1 MYDIIVIGAGPAG
14 ISSAIYGVSRGK
26 KTLVIEK
33 DQVGGMIGKVS
44 AVTHYAAITDQETGS
59 SFAAR
64 MKAQALRAGA
74 EIVYE
79 TVKGLELTGETK
91 KVVTDHHNYEA
102 KAVILAAGTTAVT
115 LNIPGDAKLS
125 GKGIYLNA
133 AKGGIAFAGKHV
145 YVVGGADGAVKEA
158 LYLASLA
165 SQVTIIHFENKLGAI
180 PEFSEKVKHTPNIRL
195 LLNSRLTAITGETQ
209 VETLEITSE
218 ETGKKTVLSDPGCGI
233 FVYAGSVP
241 NTQLCGCLNQENGY
255 LLVNEKMETSLPGVF
270 AAGDIC
276 AKQVRQAAT
285 AVADGAVAGIY
296 AAAYCG

>member
-133 AKGGIAFAGKHV
+133 AKDGIAFAGKHV

-165 SQVTIIHFENKLGAI
+165 S
-180 PEFSEKVKHTPNIRL
+180 
-195 LLNSRLTAITGETQ
+195 
-209 VETLEITSE
+209 
-218 ETGKKTVLSDPGCGI
+218 PGNYHS
-233 FVYAGSVP
+233 F
-241 NTQLCGCLNQENGY
+241 
-255 LLVNEKMETSLPGVF
+255 
-270 AAGDIC
+270 
-276 AKQVRQAAT
+276 
-285 AVADGAVAGIY
+285 
-296 AAAYCG
+296 